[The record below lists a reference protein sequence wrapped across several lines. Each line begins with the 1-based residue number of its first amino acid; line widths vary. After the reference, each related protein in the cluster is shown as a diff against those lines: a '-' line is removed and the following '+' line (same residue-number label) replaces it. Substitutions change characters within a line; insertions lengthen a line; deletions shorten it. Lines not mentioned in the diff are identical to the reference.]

1 IVPLIGVIFT
11 HAIVWRWVW
20 WSNVPVAIVALVL
33 ARTMLRGLA
42 PGKKGVRVDV
52 GGIVLLAVGLFT
64 AVLAL
69 QQGAR
74 WGWGSPSIL
83 GLFAVAAVTLTA
95 FVLVEL
101 RVKEPLV
108 HLRLLANRV
117 FTGGDVGPF
126 IKPGVLI
133 GLLSFFKPYAPS

>member
-1 IVPLIGVIFT
+1 FRKEKQGQVLGIWGAVGGVAFAVGPLIGGIFT
-11 HAIVWRWVW
+11 DAINWRWVW

-83 GLFAVAAVTLTA
+83 RLFPFPPVPLTP
-95 FVLVEL
+95 FVLP
-101 RVKEPLV
+101 PL
-108 HLRLLANRV
+108 
-117 FTGGDVGPF
+117 P
-126 IKPGVLI
+126 
-133 GLLSFFKPYAPS
+133 